1 MGYKRKTSH
10 VVDTDDRLPDKRNIF
25 FARMEEI
32 TVSLTWPSTK
42 DCGLPPLLLRGQYPL
57 KLCQV
62 RWGASLH
69 SCFQA
74 SQEMFDRFQ
83 DDLAGP
89 LKDIEILVPKPLLRC
104 LGCVL
109 RVLVLLEGNEFGHPE
124 WLDFPRKGNNESYH
138 YARRQY
144 NLLDTDHLRYK
155 QLYNFDRDMNRTE
168 DKYGWLA
175 APPAFVSAKHEGDK
189 VIVFERGNVLFLL
202 NFHPTRSQT
211 NYRVAVASPGKYT
224 IKLDSDEVQYGG
236 HGRLDHNTE
245 FFTEPQP
252 FNERDNSMLVY
263 VPCRTALILGN
274 DDTES
279 CY

>member
-1 MGYKRKTSH
+1 MRHPKNRSYKIVCSNLK
-10 VVDTDDRLPDKRNIF
+10 RLW
-25 FARMEEI
+25 
-32 TVSLTWPSTK
+32 T
-42 DCGLPPLLLRGQYPL
+42 PLW
-57 KLCQV
+57 K
-62 RWGASLH
+62 
-69 SCFQA
+69 
-74 SQEMFDRFQ
+74 
-83 DDLAGP
+83 
-89 LKDIEILVPKPLLRC
+89 
-104 LGCVL
+104 
-109 RVLVLLEGNEFGHPE
+109 GNEFGHPE

-144 NLLDTDHLRYK
+144 NLLDTDHLRYR

-202 NFHPTRSQT
+202 NFHPTRSHT

-263 VPCRTALILGN
+263 IPCRTALILGN